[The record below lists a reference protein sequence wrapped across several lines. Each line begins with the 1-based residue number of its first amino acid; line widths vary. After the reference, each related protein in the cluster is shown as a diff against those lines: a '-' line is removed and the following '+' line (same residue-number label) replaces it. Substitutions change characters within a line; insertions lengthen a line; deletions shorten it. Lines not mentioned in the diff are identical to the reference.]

1 MLSEV
6 SQTWK
11 NIVWFHLYEM
21 SRIGTSIEIENRLV
35 IAYGWERGEGGN
47 GECLPMDIEFIW
59 GVLNMFQN

>member
-21 SRIGTSIEIENRLV
+21 SRIGTYIEIENRLV
-35 IAYGWERGEGGN
+35 IA
-47 GECLPMDIEFIW
+47 
-59 GVLNMFQN
+59 